1 MLLFVV
7 LQTVN
12 VQFCAAKVR
21 IMFTLAFWLFIALLG
36 VLLYISPSFTIQRMY
51 EPFEVNF
58 EKEDADVSSLAMP
71 AATTGGPRPAIQAF
85 TNGALQQL
93 ETSYGPSPRV
103 IPALPEGFEN
113 APSSTVGPAPTQTDS
128 VPAILGSQQQANA
141 ASPNAL
147 ATPQQMSDLLKSLE
161 MLTTPNLESPEVV
174 LPSPTAT
181 LTKPL
186 TSGAKP
192 QPLPAST
199 KKSQPSGSTQ
209 INDSQQS
216 LKQGEAFKKTVP
228 KSPEESKKCPPPR
241 VIEKLVPRKCPPP
254 RVIEKL
260 VPRMCPPQQQCP
272 DMSGYIRKDSIP
284 CWGCKLK

>member
-1 MLLFVV
+1 
-7 LQTVN
+7 
-12 VQFCAAKVR
+12 
-21 IMFTLAFWLFIALLG
+21 MFTLAFWLFIALLG
-36 VLLYISPSFTIQRMY
+36 VLLYISPSFTIHRRY

-71 AATTGGPRPAIQAF
+71 AATTGGPRPVIQAF

-93 ETSYGPSPRV
+93 EAYSGPSPRV

-128 VPAILGSQQQANA
+128 VPAILGPQSQENG

-147 ATPQQMSDLLKSLE
+147 ATPQQMSELLKSLE
-161 MLTTPNLESPEVV
+161 SLVTPNLESPEVV
-174 LPSPTAT
+174 LASPTAAA
-181 LTKPL
+181 KVPMAE
-186 TSGAKP
+186 GAKP
-192 QPLPAST
+192 QPSPASS
-199 KKSQPSGSTQ
+199 KKSQPSEPKELE
-209 INDSQQS
+209 DSQES

-228 KSPEESKKCPPPR
+228 KAPEEHKKCPPPR

-254 RVIEKL
+254 RVIEKI
-260 VPRMCPPQQQCP
+260 VPRKCPPQRMCPPQQQCP